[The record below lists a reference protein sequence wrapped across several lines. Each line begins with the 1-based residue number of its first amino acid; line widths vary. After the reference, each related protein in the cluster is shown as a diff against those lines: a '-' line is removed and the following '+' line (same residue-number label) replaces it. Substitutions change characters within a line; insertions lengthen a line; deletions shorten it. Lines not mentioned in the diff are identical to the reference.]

1 MACIAFLAAFGAA
14 ISGCPGEAPAVAAE
28 PAGPAAFYRQ
38 LASHGAEVDPMAARD
53 IISVY
58 RRNNGLPTVSV
69 DAGLQREAHA
79 QALAMARASAPS
91 QKLRGSLKSRLQA
104 AKYAN
109 SVAIENV
116 SAGYHTLAEAFSG
129 WRQSPPHNSNMLN
142 PKIRKI
148 GIATVFAPESK
159 YKVFW
164 AMVLTD

>member
-14 ISGCPGEAPAVAAE
+14 ISGCTEPAPVTE
-28 PAGPAAFYRQ
+28 PAGPPAFYQQ
-38 LASHGAEVDPMAARD
+38 LASSSAEVDPIAARD

-69 DAGLQREAHA
+69 DAGLQNEARA
-79 QALAMARASAPS
+79 QALAMAKANLPS
-91 QKLRGSLKSRLQA
+91 QNLRGSLKSRLKA
-104 AKYAN
+104 AKQDH
-109 SVAIENV
+109 VAAVENV

-142 PKIRKI
+142 PKVRKI
-148 GIATVFAPESK
+148 GIATAYVPGSK

-164 AMVLTD
+164 ALVLTD